1 MNEAGARLG
10 GEVPGGSGYAPD
22 RARQLRLLLWVVV
35 GAAVLLVLTAAV
47 LLAGGGDVVRVL
59 LVLVLPGL
67 LLLGLAAGS
76 QALLARGSRAARPL
90 TAATGV
96 VAILTG
102 LLLSRTGPG
111 LLVAVVGV
119 PLLLVAVLPG
129 RDGDPTGPD
138 AG

>member
-1 MNEAGARLG
+1 MIDRKAVGEARPPYG
-10 GEVPGGSGYAPD
+10 PD
-22 RARQLRLLLWVVV
+22 RARQLRLLLWVAV
-35 GAAVLLVLTAAV
+35 GIAVLLVLAAAV

-59 LVLVLPGL
+59 LVLAVPGL

-76 QALLARGSRAARPL
+76 QALLARGSLAARPL

-119 PLLLVAVLPG
+119 PLLLVAVLPD
-129 RDGDPTGPD
+129 RDEDPAGPD